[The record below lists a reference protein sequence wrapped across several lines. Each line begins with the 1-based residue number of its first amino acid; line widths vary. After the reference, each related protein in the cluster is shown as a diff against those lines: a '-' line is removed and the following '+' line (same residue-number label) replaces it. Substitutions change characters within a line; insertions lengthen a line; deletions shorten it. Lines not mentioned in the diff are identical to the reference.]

1 MFPLRLAI
9 QSILKEFW
17 INLLTVLS
25 IGALLMMLFAVGT
38 IVYNIEIMT
47 RRLPERLSILV
58 FLKDHTPEG
67 DLKVIEARFKS
78 EPLVRSVE
86 FISKDKAMNNLKKTF
101 KEDDFILKG
110 ITDNPLSDSFEIRLK
125 GNNLSVND
133 VKGFIDKIR
142 ALKNVDD
149 VEHGGKL
156 LESVYAF
163 KQGLRV
169 LGIFTGV
176 IFATAVIFICYSTV
190 RLLFYRRLDEIEIYR
205 LLGATKAFVRAPF
218 FIEGAVIG
226 FIGGVLGTILLWIL
240 NNYLIGRI
248 MVNIP
253 VFSFISVPVGSLY
266 FMPALGFVLGLSGV
280 GFALGRLKY

>member
-38 IVYNIEIMT
+38 IVYNIETMT
-47 RRLPERLSILV
+47 KLLPERLSILV
-58 FLKDHTPEG
+58 FLKDHTPES

-86 FISKDKAMNNLKKTF
+86 FISKDKALNNLKKTF
-101 KEDDFILKG
+101 KEDDFVLKG
-110 ITDNPLSDSFEIRLK
+110 ITENPLSDSFEIKLK
-125 GNNLSVND
+125 GNNLSVNS
-133 VKGFIDKIR
+133 VKEFIDKIR
-142 ALKNVDD
+142 AIKSVDD
-149 VEHGGKL
+149 IEHGGKL

-169 LGIFTGV
+169 LGIFTGT
-176 IFATAVIFICYSTV
+176 IFGIAVIFICYSTV
-190 RLLFYRRLDEIEIYR
+190 RLLFYRRMDEIEIYR
-205 LLGATKAFVRAPF
+205 LLGATRAFVRAPF
-218 FIEGAVIG
+218 FIEGAGIG
-226 FIGGVLGTILLWIL
+226 FMGGVLGTILLWIL

-248 MVNIP
+248 MINIP
-253 VFSFISVPVGSLY
+253 VFSFISLPINALY
-266 FMPALGFVLGLSGV
+266 FIPVLGLVLGLGGV
-280 GFALGRLKY
+280 VFALGRLKY